1 MSQPPRGGIRELP
14 GTEVATLYPRSSR
27 MWRVLMATIEK
38 SIDVEVPVRAAYNQW
53 TQFEDFPRF
62 MEGVEEVKQVSD
74 TRLHWIAEIA
84 GVRRE
89 WDAEITE
96 QTPDQRIAWKTTS
109 GAQNDGVVIHRLEA
123 GRTRIMLQ

>member
-62 MEGVEEVKQVSD
+62 MEGVLEVRQLDDK
-74 TRLHWIAEIA
+74 RLHWRGEK
-84 GVRRE
+84 GGRRE
-89 WDAEITE
+89 SWGARST
-96 QTPDQRIAWKTTS
+96 QQGAPDP
-109 GAQNDGVVIHRLEA
+109 GAPG
-123 GRTRIMLQ
+123 G